1 MTILMA
7 VYDADSC
14 AGQCD
19 TECYA
24 ATEPEPRSCSC
35 ICGGQNHGAGL
46 NQAIRN
52 TLKYWGQW
60 LDRATEANPPIVAA
74 DIFPV
79 AAA

>member
-1 MTILMA
+1 MTTLMA
-7 VYDADSC
+7 VYDVDGC

-19 TECYA
+19 AECYA
-24 ATEPEPRSCSC
+24 AAGSGSCGC

-60 LDRATEANPPIVAA
+60 LDRVTEANPSIVAA
-74 DIFPV
+74 DIFP
-79 AAA
+79 AAAA